1 MDKEIMKQRKNHIR
15 KTIRDFISE
24 NLQNEKLIQPI
35 KESSVMNKLV
45 DEQRYSDMN
54 YNNIVI
60 DFFTGMRGIDDLF
73 ESIYEGLY
81 GGVQRYR
88 VEPNEGNF
96 DKDFLIKFIKINQG
110 DNDFDYELGR
120 IGYRFLTSDEGLKE
134 LSKFYLDELKT
145 YKDEYVSNEVIE
157 NCKKSLINIM
167 NS

>member
-1 MDKEIMKQRKNHIR
+1 MKKNIKR
-15 KTIRDFISE
+15 TLSQFI
-24 NLQNEKLIQPI
+24 NEQP
-35 KESSVMNKLV
+35 KQES
-45 DEQRYSDMN
+45 MN
-54 YNNIVI
+54 YNNIII
-60 DFFTGMRGIDDLF
+60 DFFTGMRGIHDLF

-81 GGVQRYR
+81 GGVQRYK
-88 VEPNEGNF
+88 VKPNEGNF

-145 YKDEYVSNEVIE
+145 YKHEYVSNEVIE
-157 NCKKSLINIM
+157 NCKKSLINII

>member
-1 MDKEIMKQRKNHIR
+1 MDKEIMKQRIKHIR

-35 KESSVMNKLV
+35 KESSVMDKLV

-88 VEPNEGNF
+88 VEPN
-96 DKDFLIKFIKINQG
+96 
-110 DNDFDYELGR
+110 
-120 IGYRFLTSDEGLKE
+120 
-134 LSKFYLDELKT
+134 
-145 YKDEYVSNEVIE
+145 
-157 NCKKSLINIM
+157 
-167 NS
+167 